1 MHPSEYEN
9 MRECEDS
16 HWWYVGLHELTVAT
30 IRNCLRGISEPAIAD
45 IGCGTGGLL
54 ARFQGQYSG
63 TVGIEISQE
72 AFEQI
77 ESRNLRNLV
86 RGDVTRIPFPDESF
100 DAVTSNDVLGIL
112 KNDRLRT
119 AWNELTRIVRPGGW
133 LMLNLPAYR
142 FLFSAHDLHV
152 GNQTR
157 FTASEV
163 VDQLR
168 RSGMEIE
175 SVSYR
180 VVVPFPAIA
189 AIRIS
194 KRMLGIGS
202 KYGSSDLKMPMPL
215 ANRILTAVMRFENAF
230 LTRGFRFP
238 FGLSVSVLARKPGS
252 AESSPSRMTSR

>member
-30 IRNCLRGISEPAIAD
+30 IQDCLRGISEPAIAD

-63 TVGIEISQE
+63 TVGIEISKE

-112 KNDRLRT
+112 KNDRLRN
-119 AWNELTRIVRPGGW
+119 AWIELTRIVRPGGW

-142 FLFSAHDLHV
+142 FLISAHDLHV

-168 RSGMEIE
+168 LNGMEIE

-180 VVVPFPAIA
+180 VIAPFPAIA
-189 AIRIS
+189 ALRLS
-194 KRMLGIGS
+194 KRALGFAS
-202 KYGSSDLKMPMPL
+202 KSGASDLKMPMRM
-215 ANRILTAVMRFENAF
+215 ANRFLAAVLRCENA
-230 LTRGFRFP
+230 LLKRKFRFP
-238 FGLSVSVLARKPGS
+238 FGLSVIVLARKPVSG
-252 AESSPSRMTSR
+252 ESVRPSETPW